1 MIHVWCG
8 ATLLMAGSLLSC
20 ISTKGSMSNGGELTG
35 VSTGMAW
42 NEPAPYG
49 MVLVKRGSVKMGPDK
64 QDSLWGSPVPTR
76 EISVE
81 SFWMDET
88 EVTVAEYRQFLYWVR
103 DSIIRERLADPA
115 YGGNELYKIEE
126 DREGNPIKPYL
137 NWSKPIPWKRATE
150 DEEMAIQSVYKRH
163 PIDGTL
169 MLDASQMN

>member
-1 MIHVWCG
+1 MGKNKGMKTVHTWYG
-8 ATLLMAGSLLSC
+8 AALLLFGSLVSC
-20 ISTKGSMSNGGELTG
+20 MGTVGNSSMRGGEVIG
-35 VSTGMAW
+35 ASAVAW

-64 QDSLWGSPVPTR
+64 QDSLWGTIVPSR

-81 SFWMDET
+81 SFWMDDT
-88 EVTVAEYRQFLYWVR
+88 EVTIAEYKQFVNWVR

-137 NWSKPIPWKRATE
+137 NWSKPIPWKRARR
-150 DEEMAIQSVYKRH
+150 AIR
-163 PIDGTL
+163 T
-169 MLDASQMN
+169 AT